1 VLVKAAPIKQ
11 RKKIEVQKIAVKLL
25 KINFTSPHA
34 PQSSSIPMIKVMS
47 DDIVSSVVCC
57 TVV

>member
-1 VLVKAAPIKQ
+1 MLVKAAPIKQ

-34 PQSSSIPMIKVMS
+34 PQIISNPSISRIN